1 MKTSLA
7 LFAAGLAL
15 ASAFPLLAQPAAGGS
30 YRVLQLEKVGG
41 DGGWDYVYADANG
54 RKLYIP
60 RGNRVTVFDLDT
72 LAPAGE
78 IAGTNSVHGA
88 VVDPKSGHGF
98 CSSRPV
104 VMWDAKTLA
113 TIKTIDVQGGP
124 DGILFDAPTDHV
136 FILSHRAP
144 NLTVI
149 DAASGTVAGTV
160 DLGGAPEQGASD
172 GQGRLYF
179 DIEDKSQ
186 VAVVDAKSL
195 QVLAKYDLSSKA
207 QGPAGLALDAKRG
220 VLFSYCRNPAACVI
234 LGAADGHII
243 ASLPIGSG
251 CDGAEFNADTG
262 EAISSQGDGTLTFIK
277 ADTSGQYAVE
287 QTVQTKAGARTS
299 TLDAKTGRVLLITA
313 DMQPA
318 PAEPAAASPAPA
330 AGEQPPRPRRGR
342 GRMVPGSFTIVVV
355 GR

>member
-7 LFAAGLAL
+7 FLAAGLAL
-15 ASAFPLLAQPAAGGS
+15 APALPALAQEAGGAP
-30 YRVLQLEKVGG
+30 YHVLQMAKVGG
-41 DGGWDYVYADANG
+41 DGGWDYVYADADG

-78 IAGTNSVHGA
+78 IPGTNRVHGA

-98 CSSRPV
+98 CSSNPV

-113 TIKTIDVQGGP
+113 TIKTIAVQGSP
-124 DGILFDAPTDHV
+124 DGILFDAPTGHV

-149 DAASGTVAGTV
+149 NAADGVVVGTV

-179 DIEDKSQ
+179 DVEDKNQ
-186 VAVVDAKSL
+186 VAVVDAKAL
-195 QVLAKYDLSSKA
+195 TVLGKYDLGGKA
-207 QGPAGLALDAKRG
+207 EGPAGLALDAKNG
-220 VLFSYCRNPAACVI
+220 VLFSYCRNPATCVI
-234 LGAADGHII
+234 LSAADGHII
-243 ASLPIGSG
+243 STLPTGAG

-262 EAISSQGDGTLTFIK
+262 EAISSQGDGTLTVIK
-277 ADTSGQYAVE
+277 AGADGQYAVE

-299 TLDAKTGRVLLITA
+299 TLDAKTGRVILITA

-318 PAEPAAASPAPA
+318 PAQPAPA
-330 AGEQPPRPRRGR
+330 PAPAGGDQPAPRPRRGR
-342 GRMVPGSFTIVVV
+342 GVMVPGSFTIVVV